1 MTIIYED
8 YESNINGR
16 PINNKGR
23 LIKTNS
29 KGQIIFKSNGKPAL
43 NNNNNPLPIRIP
55 QDSSKNIKK
64 HEKTMY
70 SYRILK
76 IENKNGSMIEKY
88 VKVNKDG
95 KNMKD
100 GENYIYLHKQTGE
113 PISANGK
120 KYLVNTYTGELA
132 RRSKE
137 GERKLGNYVLNNN
150 NNIVLKKK
158 LSNPSSYPS
167 LGMMRVV
174 PVSPLGGFVQNRKKN
189 ANIYKPE
196 IVNTSKGSFFNYT
209 GNIPKSNQVPTRFG
223 PVITQPKR
231 PGLKI

>member
-1 MTIIYED
+1 MSIIYEE
-8 YESNINGR
+8 YESNSKGR

-29 KGQIIFKSNGKPAL
+29 KRQIIFKSNGKPAL
-43 NNNNNPLPIRIP
+43 NNNNNQLPIRIP

-76 IENKNGSMIEKY
+76 IENKNGSIIEKY

-100 GENYIYLHKQTGE
+100 GENYIYLHKETGE

-120 KYLVNTYTGELA
+120 KYLVNTYTGELV
-132 RRSKE
+132 RRSQE
-137 GERKLGNYVLNNN
+137 GERMLGNYVFNNIN
-150 NNIVLKKK
+150 NNIILNKK
-158 LSNPSSYPS
+158 LSNPQ
-167 LGMMRVV
+167 LDIMRVV
-174 PVSPLGGFVQNRKKN
+174 PDSPLGGFVQNRKKIEYNPKIAN
-189 ANIYKPE
+189 ASNG
-196 IVNTSKGSFFNYT
+196 TFFNYT
-209 GNIPKSNQVPTRFG
+209 GPIPKSNQVPTRFG
-223 PVITQPKR
+223 PVITQKK
-231 PGLKI
+231 PGFRI